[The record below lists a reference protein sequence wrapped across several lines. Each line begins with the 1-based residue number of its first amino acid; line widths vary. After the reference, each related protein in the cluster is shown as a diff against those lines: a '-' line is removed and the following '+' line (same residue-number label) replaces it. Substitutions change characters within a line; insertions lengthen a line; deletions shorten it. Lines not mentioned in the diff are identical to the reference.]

1 MINAKELRIG
11 NWVTYHGETDM
22 PCQLDA
28 QDIFNIAT
36 GYMDNDKIHS
46 PIPLTPEILEKCGF
60 TVASDKEYGGWITP
74 FYGIFKDNAFRIRV
88 NACGEFYYSPD
99 KYANPIY
106 LRFLHHLQ
114 NWFFALTGEE
124 LEYTP

>member
-1 MINAKELRIG
+1 MINAKELMIG

-36 GYMDNDKIHS
+36 GYMYNDKIHS
-46 PIPLTPEILEKCGF
+46 PIPLTPEVLEKCGF
-60 TVASDKEYGGWITP
+60 ERKTDYAVGIGLVDYYQVNGFSLNWIDYHKCWVV
-74 FYGIFKDNAFRIRV
+74 FSGVNRITIK
-88 NACGEFYYSPD
+88 S
-99 KYANPIY
+99 
-106 LRFLHHLQ
+106 LHQLQ
-114 NWFFALTGEE
+114 NLYYAMKGEK